1 MSTASTI
8 GEILSDH
15 ATRDPD
21 AAAIVCSRSDVLSFG
36 DLDRLIA
43 QVRVQFRAAGIG
55 STSRVGIAMPRGPEA
70 AVLSIAVC
78 CAAILIPLNPH
89 RSTDELQA
97 ELKALRLNALI
108 VPRDGTLPGW
118 AKAAGEGCG
127 LFTVDNSP
135 LGSVDAAL
143 QQVRVVGNSRGASQL
158 SAQSLATIFNTSG
171 TTGIAKRVP
180 VTHGN
185 LLAMAD
191 KMERWLALTPA
202 DRSAC
207 IMPIYYNAGFK
218 ATLLVPLLVGCSVA
232 LPAFTAPR
240 DFEQWVGEL
249 RPTWLAAAP
258 PFLQS
263 LVEQLRGRSDGESA
277 PYWASLRFV
286 LSTASYLPAGT
297 AAELEALLGRPVV
310 EFYGLCEAG
319 MMTAP
324 VLPPVR
330 AKAGTVG
337 RIPEGEL
344 AIRADN
350 GVFLLAGQTGNVV
363 VRGPSVMPGY
373 IFGDIDDAPSGLE
386 DGWLST
392 TDVGVVDDDGLLT
405 IIGRRTELINR
416 GGEKVS
422 PYQVERALLRHP
434 AVREAAVFSIPHLRL
449 GENVGA
455 AVVLH
460 DGASATCR
468 ELLEFLYDRVA
479 YFEMPRRIHIVESL
493 PVSARGKIVRSE
505 LSHMFA
511 NRTRQEEAAVGPLEI
526 LIAGMWQRLLQ
537 RDDIGMDE
545 DFFDLGGDSLQ
556 AVEMMLEVEKATGR
570 EITLADVRVQLTIRH
585 LAEVLA
591 TAAEAEAKREVMTLA
606 RSGTGTPVFWWHGD
620 CSGWGLYAV
629 RLATLLEGNSPV
641 YLLHSILDNDGI
653 ETIEDMV
660 QHHLPH
666 IEAIAKNGPIRLTG
680 FCNGGLAA
688 LETAAQL
695 EKAGHTVKTVTLIDV
710 FSINARPFP
719 RLIASLISLAG
730 RVVPGRAGFRLRRD
744 GMLALWSAIRLLL
757 GDESIIRRVTR
768 KMRWGALQ
776 TWHQSSRALYYRA
789 MAQYIPRPIRADVI
803 CLLSEDAL
811 ARKDYATG
819 PWKRL
824 AASVRHAP
832 IPGEHLTCV
841 SRHGGELAA
850 CLNRMMVA

>member
-21 AAAIVCSRSDVLSFG
+21 AAAIVYSRSDVLTFA
-36 DLDRLIA
+36 DLDRLITE
-43 QVRVQFRAAGIG
+43 VRVQFRAAGIG
-55 STSRVGIAMPRGPEA
+55 SMSRVGIAMPRGPEA

-78 CAAILIPLNPH
+78 SAAILIPLNPH

-97 ELKALRLNALI
+97 ELKALRLDALI

-118 AKAAGEGCG
+118 ATAAGEGCG

-135 LGSVDAAL
+135 LGSVNAAL
-143 QQVRVVGNSRGASQL
+143 QQVRVVGNSRGASHL

-171 TTGIAKRVP
+171 TTGTPKRVP

-232 LPAFTAPR
+232 LPASTAPR

-277 PYWASLRFV
+277 PSWASLRFV
-286 LSTASYLPAGT
+286 LSTASYLPTGT

-310 EFYGLCEAG
+310 EFYGLAEAG

-330 AKAGTVG
+330 AKPGTVG

-350 GVFLLAGQTGNVV
+350 GVFLPAGQTGNVV

-373 IFGDIDDAPSGLE
+373 ILGDIDDAPTGLE

-405 IIGRRTELINR
+405 IVGRRTELINR

-434 AVREAAVFSIPHLRL
+434 AVREAAVFSIPHPRL

-460 DGASATCR
+460 DSAPATSR

-505 LSHMFA
+505 LSRMFA
-511 NRTRQEEAAVGPLEI
+511 KLTRQEEAAVGPLEI

-570 EITLADVRVQLTIRH
+570 KITLSDVRVQLTIRH

-591 TAAEAEAKREVMTLA
+591 TAAAAEAKREVMTLA

-730 RVVPGRAGFRLRRD
+730 RIVPGRAGFRLRRD

-811 ARKDYATG
+811 TRKDYATG

-850 CLNRMMVA
+850 CLNRMMVV